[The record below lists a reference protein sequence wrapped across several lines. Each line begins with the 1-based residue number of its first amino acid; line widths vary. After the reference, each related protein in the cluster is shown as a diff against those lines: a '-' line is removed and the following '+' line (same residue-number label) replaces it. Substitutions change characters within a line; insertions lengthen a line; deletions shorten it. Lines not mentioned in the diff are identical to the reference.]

1 MNLTGTMFDDKY
13 QIIGKLGSGG
23 MSTVYLAKDIKLQKL
38 WAIKEVKKQAG
49 KANANTNR
57 VDLMAETNILK
68 KLDHPALPRI
78 VDIVNT
84 DSSIFVVLDYIE
96 GISLDKKLKECKAVD
111 EETAL
116 YWAKQICDVLDY
128 LHSQKPNPII
138 YRDMKPGNLMLT
150 PSGKIKLIDFGIARE
165 YKEEVSQDTT
175 YIGTRG
181 YAAPEQYG
189 SNQTDAR
196 TDIYSL
202 GVTLYHLVTG
212 KSPNEPPYE
221 IKPVR
226 EINYLL
232 SEGLERVIEKCTR
245 QDPNLRYQSIR
256 ELWYDLENIHKLNS
270 QYKNKQVRKLIK
282 FYTFLVMFFIC
293 FGLMIN
299 GINGLNRE
307 KLRQYNAIIDNGN
320 KLQDS
325 GDEDKAIETYKNA
338 INTDSSNADAYG
350 KIIDTYVAKNNID
363 DCIDFIDNY
372 IIDRNSSVLKDDK
385 LLYKVAMV
393 YFQKKNYDSAYKYF
407 SQIKDGSQVGL
418 EGLKYYRPVAQALG
432 YNTPKTNDDVEKVVK
447 DLADYVNVSAN
458 VDYKINAYITLAGIY
473 RDNPNVFK
481 DNTDKTL
488 EALEK
493 ANAICVNKDNPIL
506 YEQLAKAYYDKA
518 IQYKPE
524 VETYDSYLN
533 KAIDNYKLCISA
545 GSKVSDDYY
554 NLGTIYKYLGEF
566 QDSEKTFM
574 QEVNFFNQDYKGYMG
589 LALLYIADQTNN
601 SLKNYDNFKKYYDL
615 AVQKNHNDDDVDFI
629 TMQKKYNDLKNQGV
643 IR

>member
-1 MNLTGTMFDDKY
+1 MNLTETLFDNKY

-23 MSTVYLAKDIKLQKL
+23 MSTVYLAKDVKLQKL
-38 WAIKEVKKQAG
+38 WAIKEVKKNVG
-49 KANANTNR
+49 VKSLNK

-78 VDIVNT
+78 VDIINT
-84 DSSIFVVLDYIE
+84 EESIFVILDYID
-96 GISLDKKLKECKAVD
+96 GVSLDKRLKEYKVID
-111 EETAL
+111 EGTAL

-128 LHSQKPNPII
+128 LHRQEPNPII

-165 YKEEVSQDTT
+165 YKEDVSQDTT

-221 IKPVR
+221 IKPIR
-226 EINYLL
+226 EVNYLL
-232 SEGLERVIEKCTR
+232 SEGLEKIIEKCTR
-245 QDPNLRYQSIR
+245 QDPNLRYQNVR

-270 QYKNKQVRKLIK
+270 QYKNNQVKKLVK
-282 FYTFLVMFFIC
+282 FYSFLILFFIC
-293 FGLMIN
+293 LVLTIN
-299 GINGLNRE
+299 GVMGIHKE
-307 KLRQYNAIIDNGN
+307 KVRQYNAIIDNGN
-320 KLQDS
+320 KFQDS
-325 GDEDKAIETYKNA
+325 GNEDKAIETYKNA
-338 INTDSSNADAYG
+338 INEDSSNADAYG
-350 KIIDTYVAKNNID
+350 KIIDTYVSQNNID

-372 IIDRNSSVLKDDK
+372 IIDKNSSVLKEDK
-385 LLYKVAMV
+385 LLYKIAMV

-407 SQIKDGSQVGL
+407 AQIKDGSQVGL
-418 EGLKYYRPVAQALG
+418 EGLKYYKPVAQALG
-432 YNTPKTNDDVEKVVK
+432 YSTPKTNDDVEKLVK
-447 DLADYVNVSAN
+447 DLADYVNGSMD
-458 VDYKINAYITLAGIY
+458 VDFKINAYITLAGIY

-488 EALEK
+488 EVLEK
-493 ANAICVNKDNPIL
+493 ANSICVNKDNPIL

-524 VETYDSYLN
+524 PDTYHNYLN
-533 KAIDNYKLCISA
+533 KAIDNYKICINA

-554 NLGTIYKYLGEF
+554 NLGTIYKYLGDF
-566 QDSEKTFM
+566 QDSEKIFL
-574 QEVNFFNQDYKGYMG
+574 QEVSSFGQDYKGYMG
-589 LALLYIADQTNN
+589 LALLYVTDENN
-601 SLKNYDNFKKYYDL
+601 NKLKNYDNFKKYYDL
-615 AVQKNHNDDDVDFI
+615 AVEKNHNDNDVDFI
-629 TMQKKYNDLKNQGV
+629 TLQKKYNDLKNQGV
-643 IR
+643 IK